1 MERKLLQEAIAD
13 AKTVKQVAIAQAE
26 QTVLENIRPHLAKIF
41 SAKVNEMEE
50 EFSIDEQDDNGNVE
64 SNDAEQ
70 FEDEALDL
78 DEILN
83 EIEEVEEVKKDEEPE
98 EETEPEETPEEDE
111 STEDNEELNIED
123 MSDDDLKA
131 YIEDVIEDM
140 IQSGQLVPGEE
151 YEGEEETEPE
161 ETPEEDDEEVDIDIE
176 DEESENEEKE
186 DEIDDLLEETNPLE
200 NELEEAY
207 QEIEQLQE
215 SLKQQKLQNS
225 KLLFTN
231 KILIAKSLNESKKL
245 QVLKAFDNAS
255 TIKEVKVIYETLKD
269 NLNSKP
275 LIKEHKSLASKPMS
289 VIKENQNTVI
299 AVDSQIERWKKLAGI
314 I

>member
-1 MERKLLQEAIAD
+1 MERTLLQEAIAD

-50 EFSIDEQDDNGNVE
+50 EFSMDEQDDNGNVE

-83 EIEEVEEVKKDEEPE
+83 EIEEVEEAKKDEEPE
-98 EETEPEETPEEDE
+98 ETE
-111 STEDNEELNIED
+111 S
-123 MSDDDLKA
+123 
-131 YIEDVIEDM
+131 
-140 IQSGQLVPGEE
+140 
-151 YEGEEETEPE
+151 E

-176 DEESENEEKE
+176 DEESETEEKE

-200 NELEEAY
+200 VELEEAH

-289 VIKENQNTVI
+289 IIKENQNTVI